1 MKVVLL
7 ILTLILLAISFFL
20 ALAEMA
26 LVAISKLRLRHLV
39 ARGARNAQIAQRLVN
54 RMDEVITSLVA
65 TNNFINTAISSLGA
79 ALCITWFGPRWGI
92 LLATLLMGTVIVAL
106 GEITP
111 KVFAIRHA
119 DRLALLLAPAV
130 AMLLRVVGPV
140 TRIFTAFSNGLLR
153 LCGVE
158 LKSRSPLVTE
168 EEIKIMIEVGKEH
181 GVLSEEERTL
191 LHRIFEFGDL
201 KVEDVMIPLE
211 QMVAVHDKASHDEV
225 LTLLTE
231 KGHSRIPVYHD
242 SPDRIVGVIYAQ
254 EILHIW
260 REGWLIVLQDLI
272 HPPFEV
278 KPETRVIDLLR
289 EFQRK
294 HLQIAIVV
302 DAQGRALGLATLEDL
317 FEEIVGEIHQENGPL
332 PSSEQ
337 A

>member
-1 MKVVLL
+1 MLLVIALVLL
-7 ILTLILLAISFFL
+7 VVSFFL

-65 TNNFINTAISSLGA
+65 TNNFINTALSSLGA
-79 ALCITWFGPRWGI
+79 ALCIAWLGPKWGI
-92 LLATLLMGTVIVAL
+92 LAATVIMGTVIVAL

-130 AMLLRVVGPV
+130 TVLLRVVGPV
-140 TRIFTAFSNGLLR
+140 TRIFTVFSNWLLR
-153 LCGVE
+153 MFGVE

-201 KVEDVMIPLE
+201 RVEDVMIPRA
-211 QMVAVHDKASHDEV
+211 QMVAVHDKATHEEV
-225 LTLLTE
+225 LTILTE

-242 SPDRIVGVIYAQ
+242 SPDRIIGIIYAQ

-272 HPPFEV
+272 HLPFEV
-278 KPETRVIDLLR
+278 KPGSRVIDLLR
-289 EFQRK
+289 EFQRRK
-294 HLQIAIVV
+294 LQIAIVV
-302 DAQGRALGLATLEDL
+302 DEQGRALGMATLEDL
-317 FEEIVGEIHQENGPL
+317 FEEIVGEIHQEN
-332 PSSEQ
+332 

>member
-1 MKVVLL
+1 MTGVLL
-7 ILTLILLAISFFL
+7 VFILVLLAVSFFL
-20 ALAEMA
+20 ALSEMA

-65 TNNFINTAISSLGA
+65 TNNFINTALSSLGA
-79 ALCITWFGPRWGI
+79 ALCIAWLGPQWGV
-92 LLATLLMGTVIVAL
+92 LVATLLMGTVIVAL

-130 AMLLRVVGPV
+130 AVLLKVVGPV
-140 TRIFTAFSNGLLR
+140 TRLFTVFSNGLLR
-153 LCGVE
+153 LFGVE
-158 LKSRSPLVTE
+158 MKGRSPLVTE

-201 KVEDVMIPLE
+201 RVEDVMVPRD
-211 QMVAVHDKASHDEV
+211 QMVAVHDQASHDEV

-231 KGHSRIPVYHD
+231 KGHSRIPVYRD
-242 SPDRIVGVIYAQ
+242 TPDRIVGVIYAQ

-278 KPETRVIDLLR
+278 KPESRVIDLLR
-289 EFQRK
+289 EFQRRK
-294 HLQIAIVV
+294 LQIAIVV
-302 DAQGRALGLATLEDL
+302 DPQGRALGLATLEDL
-317 FEEIVGEIHQENGPL
+317 FEEIVGEIHPE
-332 PSSEQ
+332 SV
-337 A
+337 